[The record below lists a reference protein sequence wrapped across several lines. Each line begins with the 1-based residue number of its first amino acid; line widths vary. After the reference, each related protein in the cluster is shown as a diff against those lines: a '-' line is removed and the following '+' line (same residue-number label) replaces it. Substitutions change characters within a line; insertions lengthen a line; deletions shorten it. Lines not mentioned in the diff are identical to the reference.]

1 MRIITW
7 HLRKRK
13 LMKCTPIFNLQKSNP
28 NSTQSCLVVFG
39 ESDIRVKGLIKETAV
54 EWKIDTGTTNTFI
67 SEEVYLSILPQNRP
81 VLESVRKQFATAD

>member
-1 MRIITW
+1 M
-7 HLRKRK
+7 
-13 LMKCTPIFNLQKSNP
+13 
-28 NSTQSCLVVFG
+28 FG

-81 VLESVRKQFATAD
+81 VLEQVRKQFATADGRLLNVIGTAIMILTFKKKNKYLFPSFCGRREM